1 MRRQPPTP
9 PPGAEVLQAGGRG
22 GTGNFLYLFRNE
34 TPPVVLKVYRYR
46 RSRLREFLKDFS
58 ERVLEG
64 KRGAT
69 AAIRCATEKL
79 SLDLWAREGFDVIQ
93 RIECPLPAG
102 VASPALWL
110 TYYEATNLGEVLADP
125 GRGLEAKLPL
135 CEKLGA
141 SLSRRHT
148 RAVELQEP
156 LLIHEH
162 GNVKHFLVL
171 ENRLIAFDLE
181 HGFKPGFPLIE
192 AITRELA
199 GVAQSL
205 ARADLADA
213 DRFLSAFVAGYTNKN
228 LLKQAIQQSSCGGGL
243 AGKIQ
248 RWRERQRDSKHGK
261 ARVMEELG
269 KMLGA

>member
-1 MRRQPPTP
+1 MRCPPQNLQ
-9 PPGAEVLQAGGRG
+9 GAEVLQAGGRG

-34 TPPVVLKVYRYR
+34 TPPLLLKVYRYR
-46 RSRLREFLKDFS
+46 RSRLGEFLKDFS

-69 AAIRCATEKL
+69 AEIRCAVEKL
-79 SLDLWAREGFDVIQ
+79 NLDLWSREGFDVVQ
-93 RIECPLPAG
+93 RVERPLPAG
-102 VASPALWL
+102 VTDPALWI
-110 TYYEATNLGEVLADP
+110 TYYDAMNLGEVLADP
-125 GRGLEAKLPL
+125 ARSVESKISL

-162 GNVKHFLVL
+162 GNVKHFLVS

-192 AITRELA
+192 AITRELS
-199 GVAQSL
+199 GVVQSM
-205 ARADLADA
+205 ARTDPTAA
-213 DRFLSAFVAGYTNKN
+213 DRFLSAFITGYTNQN
-228 LLKQAIQQSSCGGGL
+228 LLKQSIQRAACGGGL
-243 AGKIQ
+243 VGKIR
-248 RWRERQRDSKHGK
+248 RWRERRRDSQYGK
-261 ARVMEELG
+261 TRVMERLG
-269 KMLGA
+269 KLLGT

>member
-1 MRRQPPTP
+1 MRHQPPTP

-46 RSRLREFLKDFS
+46 RSRFRECLKDFS

-93 RIECPLPAG
+93 RVERPLPAG
-102 VASPALWL
+102 VTSPALWL
-110 TYYEATNLGEVLADP
+110 AYYKAANLRDVLADP

-135 CEKLGA
+135 CEALGA
-141 SLSRRHT
+141 ALSRRHT

-162 GNVKHFLVL
+162 GSVNHFFVTG
-171 ENRLIAFDLE
+171 NRLIAFDLE

-205 ARADLADA
+205 ARTNLAAA
-213 DRFLSAFVAGYTNKN
+213 DRFLSALVAGYTNKN

-243 AGKIQ
+243 AGNIR
-248 RWRERQRDSKHGK
+248 RWRERRRDRSYGK
-261 ARVMEELG
+261 TRVMEQLG
-269 KMLGA
+269 KLLGA

>member
-1 MRRQPPTP
+1 MRRQPPPT

-46 RSRLREFLKDFS
+46 RSRLREFLKNFS
-58 ERVLEG
+58 ERALEG

-93 RIECPLPAG
+93 RIERPLPAG
-102 VASPALWL
+102 VTSPALWL

-125 GRGLEAKLPL
+125 GHGLEAKLRL
-135 CEKLGA
+135 CEALGA

-162 GNVKHFLVL
+162 GNVKHFLVT

-181 HGFKPGFPLIE
+181 HGFKPGFPLVE

-205 ARADLADA
+205 ARADLTAA

-243 AGKIQ
+243 AGKIR
-248 RWRERQRDSKHGK
+248 RWRERRRDSKHGK
-261 ARVMEELG
+261 TRVMERLG
-269 KMLGA
+269 KLLGA

>member
-22 GTGNFLYLFRNE
+22 GTGNFLYLFRDE
-34 TPPVVLKVYRYR
+34 TPPLLLKVYRYR
-46 RSRLREFLKDFS
+46 RSRLREFLKNFS
-58 ERVLEG
+58 ERALEG

-79 SLDLWAREGFDVIQ
+79 CLDLWAREGFDVIQ
-93 RIECPLPAG
+93 RVERPLPAG
-102 VASPALWL
+102 VTAPALWL
-110 TYYEATNLGEVLADP
+110 TYYDAANLSDVLADP
-125 GRGLEAKLPL
+125 GRGLETKLLL
-135 CEKLGA
+135 CEQLGA

-162 GNVKHFLVL
+162 GNVKHFLVFK
-171 ENRLIAFDLE
+171 NRLIAFDLE
-181 HGFKPGFPLIE
+181 HGFKPGFPLVE

-199 GVAQSL
+199 GVVHSL
-205 ARADLADA
+205 ARTAPAVA

-228 LLKQAIQQSSCGGGL
+228 LLKQAIQQSCCGGGL
-243 AGKIQ
+243 AGKIR
-248 RWRERQRDSKHGK
+248 RWRERSRDLNHGK
-261 ARVMEELG
+261 TRAMERLG
-269 KMLGA
+269 KLPGA